1 VRNRGRPD
9 RAHCGTLTVPENRA
23 TGQGRTIALKIV
35 VAPALRRDAAPDPLF
50 ILEGG
55 PGAGAA
61 TLAGSRLGMFRRF
74 RTDRDLVFVDQRG
87 TGESN
92 RLGCDPSL
100 EELDEVTTDD
110 DRALTRARLSRRTRR
125 RSAPLHDVDC
135 DGRPRR
141 RPPLPRLRPDQP
153 VGGSYGTRAAL
164 VYLRQHEAHVRSR
177 ARRRGAAGHAPAAH
191 DRA

>member
-1 VRNRGRPD
+1 MVEMFSRLWAGLLALAAASCASQPATSAID
-9 RAHCGTLTVPENRA
+9 RLHECAIEEGPTGAYCGTFTVPENRA

-35 VAPALRRDAAPDPLF
+35 VAPALRRDASPDPLF

-100 EELDEVTTDD
+100 EELDEVTPDD
-110 DRALTRARLSRRTRR
+110 DRA
-125 RSAPLHDVDC
+125 
-135 DGRPRR
+135 
-141 RPPLPRLRPDQP
+141 
-153 VGGSYGTRAAL
+153 
-164 VYLRQHEAHVRSR
+164 
-177 ARRRGAAGHAPAAH
+177 
-191 DRA
+191 